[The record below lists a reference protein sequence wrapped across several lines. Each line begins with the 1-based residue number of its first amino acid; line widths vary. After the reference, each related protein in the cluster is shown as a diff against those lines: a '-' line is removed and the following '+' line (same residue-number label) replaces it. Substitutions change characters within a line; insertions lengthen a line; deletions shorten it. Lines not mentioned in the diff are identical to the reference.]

1 MIMITNCRINE
12 IYTELYKTIKDS
24 NKSKIIILNLI
35 SENAM
40 NSAYN
45 GIKYTI
51 NKIILEL
58 NKNNKIKIQ
67 NYIESCN
74 NKIFYI
80 VKEHNQYYYIT
91 YINLRIYKNEKMNQI
106 IFDCNIYI

>member
-1 MIMITNCRINE
+1 MNITICRINE

-35 SENAM
+35 SDNAM

-67 NYIESCN
+67 NYIESN

-80 VKEHNQYYYIT
+80 TREHNQYYYIT
-91 YINLRIYKNEKMNQI
+91 HINLGICKNEKMNQI
-106 IFDCNIYI
+106 IFDFNFYI